1 MTKNKESTRYF
12 STIHEESVAKALGG
26 MRNSSSGSGHF
37 RKGDVVCK
45 KSSMLAECKTAMED
59 KNSFSIKKEWIDK
72 NKEETFAMRL
82 DNSCI
87 AFNFGPNQPNHYVI
101 NENLMKFL
109 VEKLE
114 EEYDNEETT

>member
-1 MTKNKESTRYF
+1 MTKNKESTRYY
-12 STIHEESVAKALGG
+12 SSKQEQSVAKALGG
-26 MRNSSSGSGHF
+26 IPNSSSGSAHF
-37 RKGDVVCK
+37 RKGDVVIK
-45 KSSMLAECKTAMED
+45 RSSLLAECKTLMED

-87 AFNFGPNQPNHYVI
+87 AFNFGPDQPNYYVI
-101 NENLMKFL
+101 NEKLMKFL

-114 EEYDNEETT
+114 EEYDNNV